1 MIPYEALLPYGV
13 MFSLLTI
20 CGGGLSALHFYRNDY
35 KRDRWNLDSFDTAL
49 IERDYRLTGSYRGQS
64 NKVVAPENFKLN
76 SIWKLSKPS
85 AS

>member
-20 CGGGLSALHFYRNDY
+20 AGGGLSGIHFLRNGG
-35 KRDRWNLDSFDTAL
+35 KRDRWNLDRYETYL

-64 NKVVAPENFKLN
+64 DAPVAPEYFKTN
-76 SIWKLSKPS
+76 SIWKLAKPS
-85 AS
+85 PS